1 MRSLSFHELVFMLTN
16 QISDIIKFPIKL
28 YSMTMVLI
36 FWYYK
41 YWYIF
46 ITKSDQTQDLI
57 WADPT
62 LEQYSFF
69 QMEGSWVRDGKSL
82 ITNHQPRFHNKQTH
96 ESWIDSSRKM
106 CTINMYAT
114 NRSVDQILIVF
125 QRCTRTRVRA
135 QTNLVVSTVVPK
147 SQRFGL
153 EKY

>member
-41 YWYIF
+41 YWYVF

-62 LEQYSFF
+62 LEQYSFSKWKDREF
-69 QMEGSWVRDGKSL
+69 VTASHSQIISHVSITNRLMSHGLTHQEKCVQFDLCWVMFFTWVRSL
-82 ITNHQPRFHNKQTH
+82 YLDLCWVMFFTF
-96 ESWIDSSRKM
+96 
-106 CTINMYAT
+106 Y
-114 NRSVDQILIVF
+114 
-125 QRCTRTRVRA
+125 
-135 QTNLVVSTVVPK
+135 
-147 SQRFGL
+147 
-153 EKY
+153 